1 MQLEVLLYLVTTTH
15 LCLAHLAMCMCRS
28 KSCCTAVVLQVLQCL
43 HSAMQAVRLH
53 DPELRVSIGLRLA
66 LHLEASQNKSYAC
79 QVIREVSNCRPCT
92 SAACNCTAGQLSCG
106 LPDTA
111 ELYASLQ
118 ETCHDWC
125 MTVLILRSRQVMIV
139 VLCICC
145 HQWQTAS
152 PSVCR

>member
-1 MQLEVLLYLVTTTH
+1 MHGTFGDVHVQKQVI
-15 LCLAHLAMCMCRS
+15 A
-28 KSCCTAVVLQVLQCL
+28 AVVLQVLQCL

-66 LHLEASQNKSYAC
+66 LHLEASQDKSYAC
-79 QVIREVSNCRPCT
+79 QVIREVSNCRFCT
-92 SAACNCTAGQLSCG
+92 SAACTCTAEQLSCG

-111 ELYASLQ
+111 ELYTSLQ
-118 ETCHDWC
+118 EICHDWC
-125 MTVLILRSRQVMIV
+125 MTVIILRGKQVMVV

-145 HQWQTAS
+145 HQRHTAS